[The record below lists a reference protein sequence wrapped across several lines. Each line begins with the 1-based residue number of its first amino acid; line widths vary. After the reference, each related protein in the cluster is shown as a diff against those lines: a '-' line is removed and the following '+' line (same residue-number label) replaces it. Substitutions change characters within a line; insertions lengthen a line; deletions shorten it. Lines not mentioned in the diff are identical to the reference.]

1 MGYIIFGQRQMEQE
15 KELQQNQRPVVS
27 TVATSQSRASLKKQS
42 QVDRLAL
49 AQKHEMYGS
58 VAVVIFNI
66 NTGLIY
72 IYKQLSIDWEGS
84 LQKIV
89 TTYLSKL
96 LPPTNNP

>member
-1 MGYIIFGQRQMEQE
+1 MEQE

-27 TVATSQSRASLKKQS
+27 TVATSQSLASLKKQS

-72 IYKQLSIDWEGS
+72 IYI
-84 LQKIV
+84 
-89 TTYLSKL
+89 
-96 LPPTNNP
+96 

>member
-1 MGYIIFGQRQMEQE
+1 MEQE

-58 VAVVIFNI
+58 VAVVIFN
-66 NTGLIY
+66 
-72 IYKQLSIDWEGS
+72 D
-84 LQKIV
+84 
-89 TTYLSKL
+89 
-96 LPPTNNP
+96 